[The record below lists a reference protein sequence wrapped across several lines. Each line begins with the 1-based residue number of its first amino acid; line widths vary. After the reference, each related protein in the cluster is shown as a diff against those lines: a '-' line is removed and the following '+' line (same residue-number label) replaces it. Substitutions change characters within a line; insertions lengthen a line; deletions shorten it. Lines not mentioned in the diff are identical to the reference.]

1 MKIRFWINIFLFIFI
16 ILLSIN
22 IFTKKIESKEE
33 KSLTDINLNSINEII
48 IEVKNKKD
56 LIFKKQNKKWVM
68 NSPYNKIANQER
80 IKSILEILEIKFYKK
95 YDINKVNLVQFDLKN
110 PKVLLNLNNNKF
122 YFGVTNPIDQKRY
135 VLFDENVYMIDDFIY
150 PQLTTSPAFFID
162 NDVMSEN

>member
-80 IKSILEILEIKFYKK
+80 IKSILEIL
-95 YDINKVNLVQFDLKN
+95 
-110 PKVLLNLNNNKF
+110 
-122 YFGVTNPIDQKRY
+122 
-135 VLFDENVYMIDDFIY
+135 
-150 PQLTTSPAFFID
+150 
-162 NDVMSEN
+162 